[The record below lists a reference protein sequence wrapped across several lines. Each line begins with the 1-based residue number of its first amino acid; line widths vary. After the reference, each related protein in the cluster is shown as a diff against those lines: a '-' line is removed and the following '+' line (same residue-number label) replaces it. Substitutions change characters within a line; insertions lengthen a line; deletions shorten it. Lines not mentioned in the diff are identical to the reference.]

1 MMSGPPGGGISGIT
15 ETMPAQVST
24 TPVTTPVVPPASS
37 GVSSADE
44 EKKILEEIEEL
55 AKEKLRATE
64 TRHAVYK
71 YVVGVYASSDY
82 HMRTLRQIHRYYLN
96 AANSGDPIAQY
107 HLALFLRYLGD
118 IVDPDADEGYY
129 EHESEEWLKKA
140 IMSDLTK
147 KRVEELNRQLADEE
161 KGAANRA
168 KTMARR
174 VEALW
179 RVEQERLDMM
189 DDVLIRVRDRL
200 GNSSSGSSMGGMGGG
215 GRSGSGGMMGGG
227 MGGSGS
233 RTGGGMMGGGMMGG
247 GGRTGGGMMGPS
259 GRGGRSG
266 GYGGY

>member
-1 MMSGPPGGGISGIT
+1 
-15 ETMPAQVST
+15 
-24 TPVTTPVVPPASS
+24 
-37 GVSSADE
+37 
-44 EKKILEEIEEL
+44 
-55 AKEKLRATE
+55 
-64 TRHAVYK
+64 
-71 YVVGVYASSDY
+71 
-82 HMRTLRQIHRYYLN
+82 
-96 AANSGDPIAQY
+96 
-107 HLALFLRYLGD
+107 
-118 IVDPDADEGYY
+118 
-129 EHESEEWLKKA
+129 
-140 IMSDLTK
+140 LTK

-215 GRSGSGGMMGGG
+215 GRSGSGGMTGGGGRSGSGGMMGGG
-227 MGGSGS
+227 S
-233 RTGGGMMGGGMMGG
+233 MMGGGMMGG

-266 GYGGY
+266 GYGGF